1 LIIDFVVTSVTMP
14 SALLSSGISHV
25 DLSLISV
32 DMVNYGAE
40 FTMHYYLE
48 IIFGKRT

>member
-1 LIIDFVVTSVTMP
+1 MQVRKHMLTG
-14 SALLSSGISHV
+14 LSSGISHV
-25 DLSLISV
+25 DLILISV